1 MVSARVMDY
10 RTIKRAYA
18 ILSPVYDL
26 LFDKIFHPGRV
37 AAINLLEIHPGDRVL
52 EVGVGTGLNLPL
64 YPRHCQI
71 TGIDLS
77 EPMLRK
83 AEEKVQEL
91 RLSNASLRVMDA
103 QDLQFPDNHFD
114 HVLAAYTISV
124 VPDPVRTL
132 LEIKRVCRPGGRIV
146 LLNHF
151 QSENKVI
158 GTVEELMAPLCM
170 KLGWK
175 TDLKLKPLL
184 ERASLPVDQIHRVN
198 LMNGWRVVRCINQK
212 GTG

>member
-1 MVSARVMDY
+1 MYVMDTA
-10 RTIKRAYA
+10 TIKRAYERM
-18 ILSPVYDL
+18 SPVYDL

-37 AAINLLEIHPGDRVL
+37 QAIKQLELRPHDHVL
-52 EVGVGTGLNLPL
+52 EVGIGTGLNLPL

>member
-1 MVSARVMDY
+1 
-10 RTIKRAYA
+10 
-18 ILSPVYDL
+18 
-26 LFDKIFHPGRV
+26 
-37 AAINLLEIHPGDRVL
+37 
-52 EVGVGTGLNLPL
+52 
-64 YPRHCQI
+64 
-71 TGIDLS
+71 
-77 EPMLRK
+77 
-83 AEEKVQEL
+83 
-91 RLSNASLRVMDA
+91 MDA
-103 QDLQFPDNHFD
+103 QNLLFPDNSFD
-114 HVLAAYTISV
+114 HVLATYTISA